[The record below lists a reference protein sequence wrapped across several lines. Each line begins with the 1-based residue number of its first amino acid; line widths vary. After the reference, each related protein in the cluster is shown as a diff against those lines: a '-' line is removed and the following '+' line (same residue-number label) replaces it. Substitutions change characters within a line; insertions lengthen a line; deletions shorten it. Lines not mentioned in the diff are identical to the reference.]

1 MSKIQEKFDN
11 KCEKLEEAICCNPEY
26 YYIKRQDKSINYLEY
41 EEYNEYKIGDPYSYC
56 YSTPIDESVLQMDK
70 NRNMRQR
77 EIIDKFID
85 NKYFTKTELLA
96 FAIDFYETNVQKLYE
111 MEKEYGLSVE
121 EHYSRFQKWK
131 NRYKNE
137 SNISNVPDT
146 KL

>member
-1 MSKIQEKFDN
+1 MQ
-11 KCEKLEEAICCNPEY
+11 
-26 YYIKRQDKSINYLEY
+26 
-41 EEYNEYKIGDPYSYC
+41 
-56 YSTPIDESVLQMDK
+56 
-70 NRNMRQR
+70 QR

-131 NRYKNE
+131 NRYKDE
-137 SNISNVPDT
+137 SNISNVSNT